1 MAGPVSG
8 GPKAPDAPSDA
19 LPAAADGPRQRGA
32 WAERLACGYLRQRGL
47 TLLTRNFRA
56 RRGELDLV
64 MREGD
69 TLVFVEVRYR
79 GGGAGPDAAESID
92 RRKRERL
99 LHAGA
104 RYLQQYAP
112 RDAPPPC
119 RFDVV
124 AVSGG
129 RECPVIRW
137 LQGAFEA

>member
-1 MAGPVSG
+1 MAGSVSG
-8 GPKAPDAPSDA
+8 GPKSPDAP
-19 LPAAADGPRQRGA
+19 PEAAYGTRQRGA

-56 RRGELDLV
+56 RGGELDLV

-79 GGGAGPDAAESID
+79 RGGAGPDAAESID
-92 RRKRERL
+92 RRKRQRL

-104 RYLQQYAP
+104 RYLQQHAP

-129 RECPVIRW
+129 RECPAIRW